1 VLLSDLHKYS
11 WFFNLQ
17 DQLDIISP
25 NAKHSGVHM
34 ARCFVIQPFDRG
46 SFDKRYEDT
55 FKAAIID
62 AGLEPYRV
70 DQDPGVTIPIE
81 DIEQGIRD
89 SDICFA
95 EISTDNPNVWFEL
108 GFAVAVPKEIV
119 LVCSDERENKFPFDV
134 QHRNI
139 ITYQTESASDFD
151 ALRKKITQRIT
162 ALLGKR
168 KEIDRLSKPAS
179 VAETNGLSQHE
190 LVALVIVMQNSLAP
204 EEPVGTY
211 TVKRDMNDAG
221 FSDIAVSIA
230 LKSLVRKD
238 MVVSKELADYNGNPY
253 YAYLMSPKGEQWL
266 MDHQELLELRIEG
279 ENAVIEESKV
289 DDNDDLPF

>member
-1 VLLSDLHKYS
+1 
-11 WFFNLQ
+11 
-17 DQLDIISP
+17 
-25 NAKHSGVHM
+25 M

-55 FKAAIID
+55 FKPAIID

-81 DIEQGIRD
+81 DIEQGIRE

-108 GFAVAVPKEIV
+108 GFAVAVPKDVV
-119 LVCSDERENKFPFDV
+119 LVCSDERESKFPFDV

-139 ITYQTESASDFD
+139 ISYKTESSSDFD
-151 ALRKKITQRIT
+151 ALRRKITQRIN
-162 ALLGKR
+162 ALISKR

-179 VAETNGLSQHE
+179 VAETNGLAQHE
-190 LVALVIVMQNSLAP
+190 LVALVILMQNSLAP
-204 EEPVGTY
+204 EEPVATY

-230 LKSLVRKD
+230 LKSLVRKG
-238 MVVSKELADYNGNPY
+238 MVVSKELADYNGNSY
-253 YAYLMSPKGEQWL
+253 YAYLMTPEGEQWL
-266 MDHQELLELRIEG
+266 MDHQDLLVLRIESQ
-279 ENAVIEESKV
+279 NAVNEESKEE
-289 DDNDDLPF
+289 DNDNLPF